1 MNAKHTACRREEA
14 LWNLIP
20 VKHSLNQSNIL
31 TELLNNQNSGQRSVA
46 VNVLGGGR
54 KRLMWGKFSESFI
67 K

>member
-20 VKHSLNQSNIL
+20 VKHSLNQCNVL

-46 VNVLGGGR
+46 VNVLGGGGR
-54 KRLMWGKFSESFI
+54 G
-67 K
+67 